1 MFTSVLNGN
10 YCFIP
15 LFQEFSI
22 DCILRQTWR
31 DERLSYEDK
40 NSSSI
45 KLELDS
51 KQLGSVWQP
60 DLYFKNE
67 KRASIHTI
75 TNSNKLMHI
84 YKNGT
89 IVYSMRYIHICLLS
103 IKRIDTHD
111 IFFRH
116 LLQGRQMNDF
126 LLAFLPTK
134 SCLKMGILYKQRLTS
149 YIFCIRFTTCPVGI
163 ISTLKHRW

>member
-103 IKRIDTHD
+103 IKRIDTHWYID
-111 IFFRH
+111 PPFTPRETNEWLPVCVPAH
-116 LLQGRQMNDF
+116 QVLSENGYSLQAKTYF
-126 LLAFLPTK
+126 LY
-134 SCLKMGILYKQRLTS
+134 ILYSFYDLSRG
-149 YIFCIRFTTCPVGI
+149 YY
-163 ISTLKHRW
+163 